1 MHIDRYAIGGLIYI
15 IASQDLS
22 TLGYPQ
28 SIVLQQLMEYWLSDA
43 VQSNMSHW
51 GASPLLPAFV
61 SPRIAA
67 GCEGMFSCNHA
78 CAAFDG
84 PKLGRRCC
92 NA

>member
-1 MHIDRYAIGGLIYI
+1 MVHAVVHIDRYAIGGLIYI

-28 SIVLQQLMEYWLSDA
+28 SVVLQQLMQYWLSDA

-51 GASPLLPAFV
+51 GAAPLLPAFV

-67 GCEGMFSCNHA
+67 VAFSCQQTA
-78 CAAFDG
+78 QA
-84 PKLGRRCC
+84 
-92 NA
+92 

>member
-1 MHIDRYAIGGLIYI
+1 MLHAVVHIDRYAIGGLIYL

-28 SIVLQQLMEYWLSDA
+28 SVVLQQLIQYWLSDA

-51 GASPLLPAFV
+51 GAAPLLPAFV

-67 GCEGMFSCNHA
+67 AAHSSCQEMTQA
-78 CAAFDG
+78 W
-84 PKLGRRCC
+84 PRRL
-92 NA
+92 